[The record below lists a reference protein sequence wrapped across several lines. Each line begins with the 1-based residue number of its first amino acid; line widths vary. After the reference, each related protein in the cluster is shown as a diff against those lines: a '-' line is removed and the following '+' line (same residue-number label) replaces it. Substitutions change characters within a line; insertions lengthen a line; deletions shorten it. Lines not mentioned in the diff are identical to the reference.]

1 MDQIDIPTERE
12 TLRKALELL
21 VSVEETKAKTMK
33 EDLAVEKEKR
43 MVAEKAKAV
52 AEALAKGHVATIAAN
67 KEASDE
73 RKQKADR
80 DDATAKD
87 IRDK

>member
-1 MDQIDIPTERE
+1 
-12 TLRKALELL
+12 
-21 VSVEETKAKTMK
+21 MK
-33 EDLAVEKEKR
+33 EDLVVEKDKR
-43 MVAEKAKAV
+43 LEAEKAKAV
-52 AEALAKGHVATIAAN
+52 AEAKVDGHIATIAAN

-73 RKQKADR
+73 RKQKAAL